1 MFDWL
6 ANLLVK
12 IPIQGHACACC
23 EAKKEKLKQMQKE
36 ILDIKESNCCIDV
49 CNCNEKPINN
59 DNERFTMS
67 YRYKL

>member
-23 EAKKEKLKQMQKE
+23 EAKKEKLKQMQKLLK
-36 ILDIKESNCCIDV
+36 ILIQ
-49 CNCNEKPINN
+49 KPL
-59 DNERFTMS
+59 
-67 YRYKL
+67 KLPREVF